1 MKLFSFFKK
10 YKTSKTKD
18 DVCMDSVID
27 SIFNSKPMYDKLKVK
42 CHPDLFL
49 DDTLKE
55 QAESLFQR
63 LQKVKHDINAMKLL
77 EPEINNLY
85 NQR

>member
-10 YKTSKTKD
+10 NKTSKTKD
-18 DVCMDSVID
+18 DVCMDNVID

-49 DDTLKE
+49 DDNLKE
-55 QAESLFQR
+55 QAESIFQR
-63 LQKVKHDINAMKLL
+63 LQKAKHNINAMEAL
-77 EPEINNLY
+77 EPEINALY
-85 NQR
+85 DKR